1 MKGPVVSRFR
11 VIALAAVLGWGA
23 PPAWSAREE
32 SPQETLYRAA
42 GRGELEAVKAALARG
57 ADPRGSVNVGRTA
70 LHGAA
75 ERGHLETVRLLLERG
90 ADPSAVSELGETPL
104 LLAVESGKAELV
116 KLLLAKG
123 AKADQVNKRGET
135 QLHVAARKGWRA
147 AVAFLLDRGAEV
159 DAPDKYDVTPLLAA
173 ASIGRSRD
181 DYETVKLLIE
191 RGADPKAK
199 GHTKGTALHEASGAR
214 GADPRLLELLISRG
228 VDVNS
233 QESGGETPLMRAA
246 FHGHDRTLK
255 ALLAQRADPN
265 REDISG
271 QTALDVA
278 EERGHQEVI
287 ALLKEAGARPGS
299 GVSKYAKAAAKRDAG
314 RASAPAAETA
324 PPAPS
329 DVDRPSYKLPES
341 PDNFALIVGIQ
352 RYGGLPEAS
361 FAERDARAM
370 RSHLVAMGYP
380 ERNIISLIGADAS
393 RAGLAK
399 NLETKLPRLV
409 NERSTV
415 LFYYSGHGAPDP
427 VTGEAY
433 LVPVDGDPEF
443 LKDTAYPLA
452 QLHKGLGRLK
462 ARKVLAVV
470 DACFSGVGGRSVL
483 PKGTRPLVTKVKTG
497 LSGSDKLV
505 FMSASDDHQIS
516 GTAEEQGHGLFTYY
530 FLKGLNGDAARSG
543 KVTAQGVY
551 DYLKPKVMD
560 EASRH
565 NRDQVPQLLPRTGEA
580 AALRLR

>member
-1 MKGPVVSRFR
+1 MKGPRKLSFR
-11 VIALAAVLGWGA
+11 VVGLAAFIGWGA

-32 SPQETLYRAA
+32 SPQENLYRAA
-42 GRGELEAVKAALARG
+42 GRGELAAVKDALARG
-57 ADPRGSVNVGRTA
+57 ADPKGLGNVGRAA

-75 ERGHLETVRLLLERG
+75 ERGHLEAARLLLERG
-90 ADPSAVSELGETPL
+90 ADPSVVSQLGETPL
-104 LLAVESGKAELV
+104 LLAVESGNEELV
-116 KLLLAKG
+116 RLLLAKG

-135 QLHVAARKGWRA
+135 QLHIAARRGWRGA
-147 AVAFLLDRGAEV
+147 IAFLLDRGAEV
-159 DAPDKYDVTPLLAA
+159 DALDKYDLTPLLAA
-173 ASIGRSRD
+173 ASIGKTRD

-246 FHGHDRTLK
+246 FHGNDRTLK
-255 ALLAQRADPN
+255 VLLSKRADPN
-265 REDISG
+265 REDIRG
-271 QTALDVA
+271 QTARDIA

-299 GVSKYAKAAAKRDAG
+299 GISKYAKAAAKLDAG
-314 RASAPAAETA
+314 RAPAAETA

-341 PDNFALIVGIQ
+341 PDNFALVVGIQ

-361 FAERDARAM
+361 FAERDARAV

-380 ERNIISLIGADAS
+380 ERNIISLIGPDAS

-433 LVPVDGDPEF
+433 LVPIDGDPEF
-443 LKDTAYPLA
+443 LQDTAYPLA

-530 FLKGLNGDAARSG
+530 FLKGLNGDAAHSG
-543 KVTAQGVY
+543 QVTAQSIY

-565 NRDQVPQLLPRTGEA
+565 NRDQIPQLLPHTGEA